1 MTSNQTQKEHP
12 LPALCPFTLNPW
24 HGVNPGSKTP
34 ELVNAIIEI
43 PKGSKVK
50 Y

>member
-1 MTSNQTQKEHP
+1 MSQANTQSHPP
-12 LPALCPFTLNPW
+12 LPAMSPFTLNPW
-24 HGVNPGSKTP
+24 HGVTPGSKTP
-34 ELVNAIIEI
+34 EIVNAIIEI